1 MQQKIEASSR
11 YLELAYLL
19 LVLTTILLS
28 LCSFTN
34 LSKALFP
41 TAVFAT
47 TNNEGN
53 IDRSPSFPNQ
63 EITDPHLD
71 WIDLKNMTFTNQG
84 DRSTDIESVD
94 YSSDGQ
100 TLNATLWVYFP
111 FKPNHSSSAN
121 ENVNYG
127 MFIDADFDQTTGYGG
142 IDYKVEISWDNQSK
156 KWTKVLEKWSHYG
169 ETKVLSNKTIPI
181 SSFSEDGAHYVT
193 LSADLDAMLSPKKYK
208 MIFYGEVKRE
218 GSYRTDFTRWVA
230 IPPLEL
236 TVSASPNVV
245 ELRKGEQ
252 KTIEVKVNTTQ
263 GYEPTVNLFATS
275 PSKNIIFDFT
285 QNDTLNKPVF
295 TFRIPS
301 YGVAT
306 TPLTISAIKNASV
319 GPYSLFVF
327 ANSSFP
333 PEEFIKPK
341 SFLAQKS
348 STSFFPSS
356 AISLENIF
364 TQSSLLVK
372 LQNPLTLA
380 DNISDFWTKLGAPIS
395 FVYGIIAGI
404 SPWIFTKSK
413 GRLNRREDNSKDN
426 NKK

>member
-1 MQQKIEASSR
+1 M
-11 YLELAYLL
+11 
-19 LVLTTILLS
+19 ILLS
-28 LCSFTN
+28 LCSAN
-34 LSKALFP
+34 LSKTIFP

-47 TNNEGN
+47 TNNDAN
-53 IDRSPSFPNQ
+53 IDDSPSFSNH
-63 EITDPHLD
+63 EIIDPHID
-71 WIDLKNMTFTNQG
+71 WIDLKNMTLTKRG

-94 YSSDGQ
+94 YSSDGK
-100 TLNATLWVYFP
+100 TLNATLWLYFP
-111 FKPNHSSSAN
+111 FKSNHSSSPN

-142 IDYKVEISWDNQSK
+142 IDYKIEIGWDNQSEQ
-156 KWTKVLEKWSHYG
+156 WTQVLEKWSHYG
-169 ETKVLSNKTIPI
+169 ETKVLSNKTIPY
-181 SSFSEDGAHYVT
+181 SSLPEEGTHYVT

-208 MIFYGEVKRE
+208 AIFYGEVKRE
-218 GSYRTDFTRWVA
+218 GSYKTDFTRWVA

-236 TVSASPNVV
+236 TVSASPNIAD
-245 ELRKGEQ
+245 LRKDEK

-263 GYEPTVNLFATS
+263 GYEPTVNLYATS

-285 QNDTLNKPVF
+285 QNDTSNKPVF
-295 TFRIPS
+295 ALRIPS

-306 TPLTISAIKNASV
+306 TPLTISAIENASI
-319 GPYSLFVF
+319 GPYTLFVF

-341 SFLAQKS
+341 SYLAQKS
-348 STSFFPSS
+348 ATSFFPSS
-356 AISLENIF
+356 TISLENIF

-372 LQNPLTLA
+372 LQDPLTLA

-404 SPWIFTKSK
+404 SPLIFTKIK
-413 GRLNRREDNSKDN
+413 GRLNRRKDN
-426 NKK
+426 NNNKNIDINNKNKN